1 MRVKRNS
8 QIRLLSLLVF
18 VIAALFSLEKAYAQ
32 MSDEAV
38 VSYVKSSVK
47 SGMSQQQIASQLLSK
62 GVTKEQLKRIREQ
75 YKDTNLQSK
84 EDVQQV
90 KDVRRTVAED
100 SKLYE
105 EAIEDNEQLGDGDE
119 AFPYKEDEIFGRK
132 IFKGAKITFEP
143 SLNMATPADYRLG
156 PGDEVVIDVYGASES
171 HIAQKISP

>member
-1 MRVKRNS
+1 MRVKRNC

-90 KDVRRTVAED
+90 KDVRRTVADDSKLYVETMKGKKTKVQKAVAED
-100 SKLYE
+100 SKLYDE
-105 EAIEDNEQLGDGDE
+105 SIEDDEQLGEGDE
-119 AFPYKEDEIFGRK
+119 DAF
-132 IFKGAKITFEP
+132 
-143 SLNMATPADYRLG
+143 
-156 PGDEVVIDVYGASES
+156 
-171 HIAQKISP
+171 KISLSLSIFN